1 MEKPALKLKNVNERK
16 ELDQNVC
23 QLMKSFSR
31 INANSYI
38 LCSTIVVTAITF
50 LFNVAMS

>member
-1 MEKPALKLKNVNERK
+1 
-16 ELDQNVC
+16 
-23 QLMKSFSR
+23 MKSFSR
-31 INANSYI
+31 INVDLYI